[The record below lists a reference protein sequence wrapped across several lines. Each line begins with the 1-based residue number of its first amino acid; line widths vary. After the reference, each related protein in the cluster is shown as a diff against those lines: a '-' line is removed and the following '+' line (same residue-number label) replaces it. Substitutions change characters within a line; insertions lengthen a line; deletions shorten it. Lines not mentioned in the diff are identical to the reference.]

1 MDKAINLHG
10 EKYISARR
18 ASEITKYTSD
28 YIGQLCR
35 SKKIDAKLIGRSWY
49 VSKKEILKYKNS
61 QKSSDIDLRESPSV
75 FTRDNK
81 KTKKVISKVFKP
93 STFRESSVFKPKSE
107 AIKIN
112 YIRDNEPLFPK
123 VVKKFDYG
131 GAKYIALKSLE
142 ESLIR
147 PKKTSFIERFAFS
160 SAVVSFI
167 LLFTFGFV
175 FEKENI
181 SKLVPSNFGS
191 HLKEEV
197 SFLYG
202 PYANEFQ
209 SNYLKFK
216 KDIFSINQGG
226 SQLASSLFSAQGW
239 RSTSDWL
246 KNIGYKIVEPWL
258 QKNTPVLVN
267 ENNNSSQSSST
278 IGEGIARTVFV
289 AGSSKEYVDLKI
301 DELKKYFLA
310 LPFISASAPNVNRY
324 YITNQNDRIVD
335 LISRSS
341 SNSTSGTVTS
351 IATNNG
357 LTGGTI
363 TTSGTIGLNVAGL
376 STNGLITW
384 DGSNL
389 VATGTPQLTVG
400 NLLATSTTATS
411 QIWGNVGI
419 STSTP
424 WAQFAINPIA
434 GQASN
439 QFVVGSSTAT
449 SFIINNAGNV
459 GIGTTTPGTLLSLGN
474 SGTDYVN
481 ISTTATSTF
490 GSGINV
496 LTGCFAV
503 NGTCVGGSGGSG
515 TVTSIATN
523 NGLTGGTI
531 TTSGTIGLNVAGLS
545 TNGLITWDG
554 SNLVA
559 TGTPQ
564 LTVGNLLATSTTATS
579 QIWGNLG
586 ISTSTPWAQFAIN
599 PMAGQASNQFVVGSS
614 TATSFIINNAG
625 NVGIGTTTPGT
636 LLSLGNSG
644 TDYVN
649 ISTTATSTFGS
660 GINVKTGCFA
670 VNGTCVGGG
679 SSFTNTLASG
689 GTATTTFYNGGVIF
703 ASSTGSGLLS
713 QSAAAKNF
721 FWDETDKRLG
731 LGTSSPTSILSL
743 QPTGSTNDLFR
754 VSSSTGAALF
764 TINKYGALVLNL
776 ASTSAVDIQ
785 NGSGGSVFTVDTTQ
799 STGAGID
806 ITAASG
812 QTANLFNIYQSDG
825 ATNFFTVD
833 QVGRVGVGTSTPY
846 YSLTI
851 ASTTAPQ
858 LALSAGAGVAQWV
871 FRNAGGNLYLATT
884 TVAGTATTSVAALTI
899 NGTNGNVEI
908 GSFATSDDNSRW
920 VCIDAGGASFLQ
932 AGVNAASGDCDTSS
946 QTVKHDI
953 ADITESGLDALA
965 QMRPISFVYN
975 GDETNTTMWGFIAE
989 ELDAISPT
997 LAGHDAEGNPRSVQK
1012 NAVLAILSKALQE
1025 EDVKVN
1031 VLSSSTILMGTRLT
1045 NLEANTLIATST
1057 LYVNTIES
1065 ALGKNLT
1072 LNLDTEGRFIINHRA
1087 STTNSEE
1094 ASSTPAI
1101 VFDSFGNA
1109 FFAGQIMAD
1118 GFSTGNFSDFEDMT
1132 IGQLAAV
1139 GASLTDLNQTSSS
1152 TSLSLTSIMQ
1162 SLNTLASSTASTT
1175 LKLAFDFEDLSGR
1188 LLKIETATSTN
1199 IDWLLSTST
1208 EGLIIGTPIT
1218 LSTGLQVDQI
1228 ASISDYLNLISNTEF
1243 IGRPYFN
1250 SDTAGFAVMGEGSRE
1265 VTVIFEKEY
1274 LGQPIVNATISFEA
1288 ASSTA
1293 TSSIPFGGDGI
1304 EEQIFSND
1312 VRFLIT
1318 NKSEKGF
1325 TILLNKP
1332 APMDIPFSWTTLA
1345 VRSPNIFTST
1355 STVPVVESEVTI
1367 IPPASSSFETTSTD
1381 TSTTSTN
1388 TSTPPNPSS
1397 SDSSGPTSTTTPAST
1412 PEVIPA
1418 PDEIITPNEPAPEPV
1433 VEELVVEPQ
1442 TEPIPSSIS
1451 EL

>member
-376 STNGLITW
+376 STNALVSW

-389 VATGTPQLTVG
+389 FATGTPQLTVG

-411 QIWGNVGI
+411 QIWGNV
-419 STSTP
+419 
-424 WAQFAINPIA
+424 
-434 GQASN
+434 
-439 QFVVGSSTAT
+439 
-449 SFIINNAGNV
+449 
-459 GIGTTTPGTLLSLGN
+459 
-474 SGTDYVN
+474 
-481 ISTTATSTF
+481 
-490 GSGINV
+490 
-496 LTGCFAV
+496 
-503 NGTCVGGSGGSG
+503 
-515 TVTSIATN
+515 
-523 NGLTGGTI
+523 
-531 TTSGTIGLNVAGLS
+531 
-545 TNGLITWDG
+545 
-554 SNLVA
+554 
-559 TGTPQ
+559 
-564 LTVGNLLATSTTATS
+564 
-579 QIWGNLG
+579 G

-660 GINVKTGCFA
+660 GINVLTGCFA

-858 LALSAGAGVAQWV
+858 LALSAGAGIAQWV

-884 TVAGTATTSVAALTI
+884 TVVGTATTSVAALTI

-1345 VRSPNIFTST
+1345 VRSPSIFTST

-1367 IPPASSSFETTSTD
+1367 IPPASSSFETTLTD
-1381 TSTTSTN
+1381 TSTTSTD